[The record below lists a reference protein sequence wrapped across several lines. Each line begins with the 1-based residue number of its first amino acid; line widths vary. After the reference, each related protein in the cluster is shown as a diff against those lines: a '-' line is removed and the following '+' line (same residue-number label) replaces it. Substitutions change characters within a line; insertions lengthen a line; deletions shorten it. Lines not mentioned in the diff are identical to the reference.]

1 MMRRNGEPN
10 LDLKPRGFIEGNNGK
25 KTDDSIQFTPSIP
38 AVLGFLLGSY
48 QAALLLAD
56 NLHCH

>member
-25 KTDDSIQFTPSIP
+25 KQMTRFS
-38 AVLGFLLGSY
+38 
-48 QAALLLAD
+48 LLLPY
-56 NLHCH
+56 LLYWVFS